1 MSDEAAIRQV
11 VDAWMDATRDGDLAT
26 ILSLMTDDVLFT
38 VPGQEPFG
46 KEAFAT
52 NFRNMGDA
60 RIDGKSDIVEL
71 RILGDWAFIRNH
83 LDLTITQ
90 PGGQG
95 AHRAGYTLTLF
106 RKEADGQWRLAR
118 DANLVTQV

>member
-11 VDAWMDATRDGDLAT
+11 VDTWMDATRRGDLAT

-38 VPGQEPFG
+38 VAGQDPFG
-46 KEAFAT
+46 KEAFAA
-52 NFRNMGDA
+52 NFRNMGDV
-60 RIDGKSDIVEL
+60 RIDGTSNIVEL

-83 LDLTITQ
+83 IGLRITR
-90 PGGQG
+90 PDGQEVQ
-95 AHRAGYTLTLF
+95 RAGYTLTLF
-106 RKEADGQWRLAR
+106 RKEADGRWRLAR